1 MRHAGRADGRR
12 HGGVPLTEGPA
23 AALLALALALLALPI
38 PAAGQ
43 PAMDAAR
50 IRVDTLAYDVRYAG
64 EALGTLRVTWART
77 AEGGLRVSEEVSG
90 TLGDEV
96 TTYVVTDSLRPV
108 SARRRGRLGPASSE
122 LDLSYAGG
130 RVTGEAEVGGDS
142 TGTGRRPSDTR
153 RVAVDRPLPG
163 DVIDSNTVV
172 AALLAS
178 PLAAGDTLGYRLFR
192 PGSGVVEARAR
203 VVGAER
209 VRVPAGS
216 FRTHRVVL
224 STDQGE
230 FVLWVTRETPRMLVR
245 QAFRGRP
252 LEVVLRAVGAE
263 PTDRRARS
271 SRQSR

>member
-1 MRHAGRADGRR
+1 MRDPGRARGRR
-12 HGGVPLTEGPA
+12 DRGARSAVGPA
-23 AALLALALALLALPI
+23 AALLALSLLALPS

-43 PAMDAAR
+43 PAMDAGR
-50 IRVDTLAYDVRYAG
+50 IRADTFAYDVRYGG
-64 EALGTLRVTWART
+64 EELGTLRVSWART

-130 RVTGEAEVGGDS
+130 RVTGEAEAGADS
-142 TGTGRRPSDTR
+142 TGNGRRPGDIR
-153 RVAVDRPLPG
+153 RVTVDRPLPG

-178 PLAAGDTLGYRLFR
+178 PLTAGDTLGYRLFR
-192 PGSGVVEARAR
+192 PGSGVVGARAR

-216 FRTHRVVL
+216 FRTYRVVL